1 MEMSKGSMLVVLLFL
16 LGACF
21 FVLWHQEK
29 KQAAALSSVKE
40 RMIFSHFT
48 QLTKELN
55 DIAETLN
62 AYDEDFTAREKALY
76 KQSIDNEIRSLNQVG
91 INLGVLLNPENAE
104 STIYEQHIW
113 KIEMF
118 LKGISKG
125 KINKETDIHM
135 AGEAIKE
142 HNDKLTDMFYKE
154 QIGQEAAGTKREVD
168 RVLRILES
176 IYKEINV
183 AEAE

>member
-1 MEMSKGSMLVVLLFL
+1 MSKRSILVVLLFV

-21 FVLWHQEK
+21 FVLWNQEK

-62 AYDEDFTAREKALY
+62 AYDENFTAREKSLY
-76 KQSIDNEIRSLNQVG
+76 QKSIDSEIRSLNQVG
-91 INLGVLLNPENAE
+91 INLGVLLNRENTE
-104 STIYEQHIW
+104 SMIYEEHIW
-113 KIEMF
+113 KMEKF
-118 LKGISKG
+118 LKDISEG
-125 KINKETDIHM
+125 KINIETDIHFV
-135 AGEAIKE
+135 GEAIKE
-142 HNDKLTDMFYKE
+142 HNEKLTDMFYKE
-154 QIGQEAAGTKREVD
+154 QIGQEAASTKREVD
-168 RVLRILES
+168 RVIRILEL
-176 IYKEINV
+176 INKEINM